1 MFRNNFVSREPA
13 DSLHSVGNQFRFSFL
28 FLKTFFNVDLFFF
41 FFFWCLLDLLKFLFW
56 GFFFF
61 LNFFFFFLSLLYLLQ
76 YFLWAFFFFKC
87 FVLARRPVES

>member
-1 MFRNNFVSREPA
+1 MFRYNFVSREPA

-41 FFFWCLLDLLKFLFW
+41 FFLGFIGFVTLFLM
-56 GFFFF
+56 GF
-61 LNFFFFFLSLLYLLQ
+61 
-76 YFLWAFFFFKC
+76 FFFFKC